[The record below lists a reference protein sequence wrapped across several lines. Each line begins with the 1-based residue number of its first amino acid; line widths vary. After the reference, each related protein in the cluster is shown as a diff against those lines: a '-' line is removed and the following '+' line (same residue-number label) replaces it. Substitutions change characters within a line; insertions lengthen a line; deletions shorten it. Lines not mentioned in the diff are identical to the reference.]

1 MQSSQIKDLRT
12 KLDQAVAENS
22 QIKEFLSPTALQ
34 QAFTTALQATKAG
47 PNNTEKKGTS
57 KKFLGKHQEPKLS
70 AGIDGTT
77 DPEKSCRYCKDM
89 GHELKNCPR
98 LAARKEFLAAQQ
110 QQQQQNGLN

>member
-1 MQSSQIKDLRT
+1 MQK
-12 KLDQAVAENS
+12 
-22 QIKEFLSPTALQ
+22 P
-34 QAFTTALQATKAG
+34 G
-47 PNNTEKKGTS
+47 PDNTNKKGTG
-57 KKFLGKHQEPKLS
+57 KKFLGKHWREPGLS

-110 QQQQQNGLN
+110 QQQQSGLN